1 MAEALELLASL
12 GFTTRAGRQIHANLV
27 DGQEMF
33 DIIEVP
39 ESMSQDPDVQNA
51 GAQIPGGHTLLS
63 SSSSR
68 LHPASHMAFPTKKRD
83 KEISVQKRPEL
94 FSCTRWA
101 ALPTGVKSLTL
112 RFSPGGEN
120 SASRSPGRSKPPK
133 SNYYYFPTS
142 VLFGSFIVAR
152 SQQLLLRWASH
163 AIPFQIRISMSDPR
177 QEPVILQTQRND
189 TTDASMLKYFEGGS
203 KQSP

>member
-27 DGQEMF
+27 DVMLSYVADSPRVDEPRSGCPKRWSADSRRTYITVQLILTSPPSF
-33 DIIEVP
+33 SHGI
-39 ESMSQDPDVQNA
+39 PD
-51 GAQIPGGHTLLS
+51 
-63 SSSSR
+63 
-68 LHPASHMAFPTKKRD
+68 KK
-83 KEISVQKRPEL
+83 
-94 FSCTRWA
+94 T
-101 ALPTGVKSLTL
+101 
-112 RFSPGGEN
+112 GGEN